1 MAGADAVRD
10 DIIADTHGDLSK
22 ELLAALEGADVIVHA
37 GDCCSISDY
46 ECLRQFCR
54 VVMCVGNNDWGIDY
68 GPEVKRLT
76 RAFMSG
82 MRWQV
87 CHYEDQL
94 DLETCDI
101 AICGHTHRP
110 FVRKDGNVLV
120 MNPGSPTYPRTRQG
134 PTMGR
139 IVIADNQVQSAKIIQ
154 LEPERGESKRKR
166 LFGGL
171 GNFF

>member
-1 MAGADAVRD
+1 MGASDKVRY
-10 DIIADTHGDLSK
+10 DIISDTHGDLSG
-22 ELLAALEGADVIVHA
+22 ELLKALEGADVIVHA
-37 GDCCSISDY
+37 GDCCSLQDY
-46 ECLRQFCR
+46 ECLKQICR
-54 VVMCVGNNDWGIDY
+54 VVMCLGNNDWGLEY

-82 MRWQV
+82 LRWQV

-110 FVRKDGNVLV
+110 FVRRDGRVLV
-120 MNPGSPTYPRTRQG
+120 MNPGSPTYPRTSQG

-139 IVIADNQVQSAKIIQ
+139 IEVEDGRVVSADIIELDPDRSQSK
-154 LEPERGESKRKR
+154 LPRFFR
-166 LFGGL
+166 
-171 GNFF
+171 NFY